1 MACELD
7 ALAGDAGV
15 DDIVEAVDRD
25 GAAIV
30 ADFVDAGWLD
40 RFNREIDPAV
50 EKARRYHF
58 DNPAIDAFLG
68 EHTVRLHGL
77 LAKAPSFV
85 ELMIEP
91 RLLAMMDHW
100 LLPRCSS
107 YLFSAG
113 ELIEIRGGETAQR
126 FHVDDGSWPVW
137 PRRGAGLLQMN
148 VMVAATDFTRRNGA
162 TLVAPGSHRW
172 ESGRLPCEGE
182 IARVVMPQGGIAII
196 RGDCLHAGGSNIDG
210 TRRRA
215 ISLSWCLGWLRTVE
229 NSWLNLPLDVV
240 AGLPRRARE
249 LLGYEIYDGSADEVR
264 SGFLG
269 YYEMGSPRV
278 LFED

>member
-1 MACELD
+1 M
-7 ALAGDAGV
+7 
-15 DDIVEAVDRD
+15 
-25 GAAIV
+25 
-30 ADFVDAGWLD
+30 
-40 RFNREIDPAV
+40 
-50 EKARRYHF
+50 
-58 DNPAIDAFLG
+58 
-68 EHTVRLHGL
+68 RLHGL

-85 ELMIEP
+85 DLMIDS
-91 RLLAMMDHW
+91 RILAMMDHW

-148 VMVAATDFTRRNGA
+148 VMVAATDFTEGNGA

-172 ESGRLPCEGE
+172 RGGRLPGEDE
-182 IARVVMPQGGIAII
+182 IAQAVMPQGSIAIV
-196 RGDCLHAGGSNIDG
+196 RGDCLHAGGASTDG

-229 NSWLNLPLDVV
+229 NTWLTTPLDVV
-240 AGLPRRARE
+240 AGLPPRARE

-269 YYEMGSPRV
+269 YHEMGSPRV
-278 LFED
+278 LFGD

>member
-1 MACELD
+1 MTCELD
-7 ALAGDAGV
+7 VLAGDAGV
-15 DDIVEAVDRD
+15 GDIVEVVDRD

-30 ADFVDAGWLD
+30 ADFVDTDWLD
-40 RFNREIDPAV
+40 RFNRAIDPAV
-50 EKARRYHF
+50 ERARRVPF
-58 DNPAIDAFLG
+58 DNPAIDSFLG

-85 ELMIEP
+85 DLMIEP

-113 ELIEIRGGETAQR
+113 ELIEVRGGETAQR

-148 VMVAATDFTRRNGA
+148 VMVAATDFTCSNGA

-172 ESGRLPCEGE
+172 ESGRLPGKGE
-182 IARVVMPQGGIAII
+182 VAQVVMPRGSIAVI
-196 RGDCLHAGGSNIDG
+196 RGDCLHAGGTNTDG

-215 ISLSWCLGWLRTVE
+215 LSLSWCLGWLRTVE
-229 NSWLNLPLDVV
+229 NTWLTLPLDVV
-240 AGLPRRARE
+240 AGLPPRARE